1 MFQYLTSKVC
11 WRLTTLFA
19 KWDFSMYAVTDN
31 VLYGHQHDENV
42 PLSVQTPTNRRRWM
56 RGCYFSGSSWPLHVS
71 AHLLTH
77 LSSFIYFYI
86 QSLLFYHTQAVAA
99 TLVISKTDT
108 YTKCLVTEKEREW
121 KMDKRCD
128 GAATHTDTH
137 THIYIRW
144 ETLEGQRFFFEWI
157 CEFIL
162 YWLQAQA
169 HSVMT
174 HKR

>member
-19 KWDFSMYAVTDN
+19 KWDFSMYAVSDN
-31 VLYGHQHDENV
+31 VLYGHQHDRNV

-71 AHLLTH
+71 PHLLTH

-86 QSLLFYHTQAVAA
+86 QSLLFYHAQAVAA
-99 TLVISKTDT
+99 TLVISKTALCDDR
-108 YTKCLVTEKEREW
+108 EKKW

-128 GAATHTDTH
+128 GAATHTNTC
-137 THIYIRW
+137 IYIYDERHW
-144 ETLEGQRFFFEWI
+144 KDKQIYPWMNQWI
-157 CEFIL
+157 YIVLATGTSPQCYE
-162 YWLQAQA
+162 A
-169 HSVMT
+169 
-174 HKR
+174 